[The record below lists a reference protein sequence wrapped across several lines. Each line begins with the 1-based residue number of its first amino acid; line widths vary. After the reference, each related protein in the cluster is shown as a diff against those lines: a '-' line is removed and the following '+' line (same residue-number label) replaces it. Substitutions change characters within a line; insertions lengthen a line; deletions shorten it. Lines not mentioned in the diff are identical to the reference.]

1 MKNIIC
7 GLVLLGAVSA
17 FADDSYLY
25 WMVGNDAPSDYAYAR
40 VRDQDGTY
48 LNIYDSGF
56 DYQYTEAP
64 GNESGVS
71 KGTVNDFKDYGEGF
85 YAQLASGT
93 SSSSSFI
100 VELYNSSDNFVGQSG
115 PLAYSLAAI
124 YSGGM
129 STPPSTPSSFGSFA
143 IPEPSSGL
151 LMLVGCAV
159 LGLRRRKQKNA

>member
-25 WMVGNDAPSDYAYAR
+25 WMVGDGAPEYAYAR
-40 VRDQDGTY
+40 VRDQTGTY

-56 DYQYTEAP
+56 DSQYTEAT
-64 GNESGVS
+64 GGKSGVS
-71 KGTVNDFKDYGEGF
+71 KETVTDFKDYGEGF
-85 YAQLASGT
+85 YALLGPGT

-100 VELYNSSDNFVGQSG
+100 VELYNSSDKFVGQSS
-115 PLAYSLAAI
+115 PIAYSLAEI

-129 STPPSTPSSFGSFA
+129 GTPPSMPSSFGSFA

>member
-25 WMVGNDAPSDYAYAR
+25 WMVGDGAPDYAYAR
-40 VRDQDGTY
+40 VRDQNGTY

-56 DYQYTEAP
+56 DYQYTEAT
-64 GNESGVS
+64 GDKSGVS
-71 KGTVNDFKDYGEGF
+71 KGTVNDFKSYGEGF
-85 YAQLASGT
+85 YAQLG
-93 SSSSSFI
+93 SSSSSFF
-100 VELYNSSDNFVGQSG
+100 VELYNSSDKFVAQSG

-129 STPPSTPSSFGSFA
+129 ATPPSTPSSFSSFA